1 MYKFLLLS
9 LIISVS
15 LLPGPTDAQD
25 KPESREMTGIGLLTD
40 YLCLK
45 PTDLSFRPDYTD
57 QDSFRLAIVSRLME
71 RPLGMIDYSASIKNA
86 YVKRQPEI
94 LASFL
99 FEDMARTSQTARGA
113 AYHPSASEM
122 QRTYNLYYTDPSLG
136 QLLSKAAVH
145 IDIILPKSTRAALGA
160 LSKKQQKFLQNQFKE
175 LLIIHEEEEFLSIE
189 AIDSLDKA
197 ELEYAEQ
204 FAEFGLDIKKDPII
218 AAGIDMAREM
228 LLEAGNLRQMIQSG
242 SINPSEVLSKKG
254 FVPDN
259 ADLSS
264 FLGKQPGWVIGG
276 TSNDYYHGDYKFIL
290 DFGGD
295 DVYDLSYDP
304 SNPHPVVII
313 DFGGNDVYR
322 AQSDFTIGSGCF
334 SAGLLLDFGGDD
346 IYSGMSFG
354 LGAGYFGF
362 GLLYDAKGDDQYRG
376 DSFLQGAGAFGL
388 GILIDESGRDSY
400 RAALNA
406 QGFAFTEGYG
416 LLYDSEGNDDYYA
429 GGKYKDILRYTDH
442 FYSFAQGFSIGLRP
456 VLSGGVGALI
466 DRSGNDN
473 YKTDI
478 FGQASSYWWSLGM
491 IYDGE
496 GNDSYHSFQYA
507 QGSGAHMTNGI
518 LIDDAGN
525 DSYFSKG
532 VSQGCGHD
540 YSCGILL
547 DRGGDDT
554 YTAYDLSQ
562 AAGSANGFGLLIDN
576 FGDDRYFIKN
586 PKNSQGYGNPRREY
600 GSIGLFIDLG
610 GSDQYAGN
618 GRDNFYWRTKSKW
631 GGGIDIELD
640 PPDST
645 GETK

>member
-1 MYKFLLLS
+1 MNKSILLFFWAGCLFLAS
-9 LIISVS
+9 LVN
-15 LLPGPTDAQD
+15 AQE
-25 KPESREMTGIGLLTD
+25 PSESREMKGLSLLTE

-45 PTDLSFRPDYTD
+45 PGDLSFRPDYTEP
-57 QDSFRLAIVSRLME
+57 DSFRLGVVTELMKE
-71 RPLGMIDYSASIKNA
+71 PLGMIAYSASIRKA
-86 YVKRQPEI
+86 HVKRQPEI
-94 LASFL
+94 LASVL
-99 FEDMARTSQTARGA
+99 FQDMVRSSQNSRGK
-113 AYHPSASEM
+113 AYRPSAAEM
-122 QRTYNLYYTDPSLG
+122 QRTYNLYYTDPTLG
-136 QLLSKAAVH
+136 QLLSKAAIH
-145 IDIILPKSTRAALGA
+145 IDVILPKSTEASLSA
-160 LSKKQQKFLQNQFKE
+160 LSREQRQFLRKEFKE
-175 LLIIHEEEEFLSIE
+175 LLVIHEEEEFLSIE
-189 AIDSLDKA
+189 AIDSLDNA
-197 ELEYAEQ
+197 EMESAEK
-204 FAEFGLDIKKDPII
+204 FAEFGRSIEKDPIV

-228 LLEAGNLRQMIQSG
+228 LLEASNLRQMIRSG
-242 SINPSEVLSKKG
+242 SLNPSDILSKKG

-264 FLGKQPGWVIGG
+264 FLGRQPGWAVGG

-304 SNPHPVVII
+304 ANPHPVVII
-313 DFGGNDVYR
+313 DMSGNDLYR
-322 AQSDFTIGSGCF
+322 AQSDYTIGSGCF
-334 SAGLLLDFGGDD
+334 SAGLLFDFEGDD
-346 IYSGMSFG
+346 IYSGKSFAQG
-354 LGAGYFGF
+354 SGYFGF

-376 DSFLQGAGAFGL
+376 DSFLQGAGVFGL
-388 GILIDESGRDSY
+388 GLLIDEGGRDSY

-416 LLYDSEGNDDYYA
+416 LLFDTEGNDDYYA
-429 GGKYKDILRYTDH
+429 GGKYKDILRYADH

-466 DRSGNDN
+466 DGSGNDN

-507 QGSGAHMTNGI
+507 QGAGTHMSNGI
-518 LIDDAGN
+518 LVDDAGN

-576 FGDDRYFIKN
+576 LGEDRYFIRN

-600 GSIGLFIDLG
+600 GSIGLFIDLAG
-610 GSDQYAGN
+610 TDQYAGN
-618 GRDNFYWRTKSKW
+618 GRDNYYWRTKSKW
-631 GGGIDIELD
+631 GGGLDIELD

-645 GETK
+645 EET